1 MDLLLSAEDIAETA
15 ILSSYKNEDGFLPI
29 EVLIN
34 LFSSS
39 LMPYSLE
46 DIIESVKDSDK
57 VVVDAEAKL
66 IRPAIPVER
75 KTIVLRDIPVGV
87 TEDDIRGVFE
97 GVGSIESV
105 KPPVGN
111 NW

>member
-1 MDLLLSAEDIAETA
+1 MELLLSVESMAQTM
-15 ILSSYKNEDGFLPI
+15 ILPSYMNEDGFLPI

-39 LMPYSLE
+39 LMPSSLE

-75 KTIVLRDIPVGV
+75 KTIILRDVPVDV
-87 TEDDIRGVFE
+87 TEDDIRSVFE